1 MATKKDTVTKKDTIS
16 IDKELKA
23 RMKIFKE
30 ALKSEEK
37 MLELH
42 DSIYGSE
49 VLIRFEVFLP
59 SRDPLI
65 FADGLFLYMND
76 QGEIVDAEYLIKV
89 EDKVTVSKLKPNDLK
104 VVKELFKDS
113 FSLEIE

>member
-1 MATKKDTVTKKDTIS
+1 MAAKKKGTET

-23 RMKIFKE
+23 RMKVFKD

-37 MLELH
+37 KIELH

-59 SRDPLI
+59 SRDPLS

-76 QGEIVDAEYLIKV
+76 SGEIVDAEYYIKV
-89 EDKVTVSKLKPNDLK
+89 ENNITVSKLKPNDLK
-104 VVKELFKDS
+104 VVKELFNDS

>member
-1 MATKKDTVTKKDTIS
+1 MVAFMAAKKKDTIT
-16 IDKELKA
+16 IDKEFKA

-37 MLELH
+37 KVELH

-59 SRDPLI
+59 SRDPLK

-76 QGEIVDAEYLIKV
+76 SGEIVDAEYYIKI
-89 EDKVTVSKLKPNDLK
+89 EDNITLSKLKPNDLK
-104 VVKELFKDS
+104 VVKELFNDS